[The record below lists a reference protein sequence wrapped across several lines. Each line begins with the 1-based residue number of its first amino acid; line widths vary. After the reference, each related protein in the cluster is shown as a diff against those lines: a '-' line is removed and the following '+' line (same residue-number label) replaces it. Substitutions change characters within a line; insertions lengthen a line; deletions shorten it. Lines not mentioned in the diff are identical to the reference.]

1 MDAST
6 EDSINNTNNVLQT
19 YDEVQKLCE
28 TIKNNRN
35 YPKRS
40 IHHVI
45 TTTNSFIPSK
55 RVRSAETV
63 MDNTENTPPKN
74 NMNNELASEE
84 FSPTGQTTN
93 IPLKLSLDRE
103 AFYKRL
109 ETYSTLFVS
118 KRRPVNAL
126 QCAMHGFIDTHIA
139 GGAKGNICKLSCSTC
154 DCTNFV
160 IDISC
165 FNPNIPKVQEI
176 KQTYLEELSKSHR
189 PGCFWKFDK
198 CSDDIY
204 AFPYS
209 TSTEALDLIKTEGTR
224 LLECHSLPIINHPLT
239 TEQSEKLDVIID
251 TFENANNN
259 TFSSSESKRTPYIFA
274 MFGWR
279 LDNNKNSL
287 KCHHCFRTIQNSS
300 FTSSSSSFN
309 LINNHMEYCS
319 WINRKQ
325 AMIQPMNE
333 EGIKGNT
340 EDNSICG
347 YEWMIHMMDLEYD
360 FLFYIRESSA
370 EYQES
375 RLQWFRNT
383 RRRMAESRAALAM
396 EFPDSPESIPEL
408 TKDIGDEGDQILL
421 EKEEEKPVT
430 NEESVIS
437 DEQLQEQEHV
447 DEEPSIPENEDEAQV
462 EPTETSKLESTKE
475 QEEEEEE
482 KPSSKPSQEVEDEL
496 MDFMESEPEDEGEAE
511 PTTTDVTTAATTTTT
526 VEEEKVEETTV
537 DIDIDVS
544 LLEDVQTPTTGVSTP
559 VPDQLQQDHLDDEVH
574 DDNGITVTP
583 SSSTKESSSPLTST
597 IESTEDEAATIMNAT
612 IDMEMTD
619 KAQETLTTSGDK
631 DVQEQQADNTP
642 TTVLTPSIQVEEI
655 VDDGNE
661 LINDENMN
669 QVAEESSTAPII
681 SMEEDV
687 DLVSSSPTT
696 VDGQE
701 KEHVSTPEEKEEEEY
716 KDDTQHQE
724 QDETDQFKTEEQV
737 EDETTDQSNVK
748 SQEKEEDETSVD
760 LAVQQQQEEEDNKSM
775 EVLEQTVPQVGHDVS
790 EDAIVITNMEEEEK
804 EEKEEKE
811 TEEMEEVQDTTS
823 VSTKLEQENDTTGSD
838 KDNERQTPTSDSL
851 EGLEEEE
858 DGLDHSQ
865 HTISND
871 DVLHTKQS
879 DDLIQETEQEGEVTE
894 PQEEEMVSND
904 ESKPK
909 TTSVIDKE
917 STTKEKEEEEETI
930 EEVEET
936 VDGVIVSETTI
947 ISSTEKTSNDEDN
960 GENEDEKEADNTSTT
975 VEIVELDNENNEKDN
990 SETHVISLDN
1000 TRDGMTTM
1008 VSDSVNEVKEQ
1019 SDITEFTDEYTAAA
1033 TEAVAGVEATN
1044 ASENVVVENTQ
1055 SEEELKPLMDNFGTP
1070 ISNQSGSTPQ
1080 ILQSMEDALGQSP
1093 GHPDTST
1100 TATITDND
1108 TQQAVELTET
1118 SAQESSVAAVT
1129 KEEEE
1134 QTTTVVI
1141 NDDDNAPKKD
1151 FEDPMIEDR
1160 QEVIVS
1166 NPLVGTATKENNNN
1180 DSNASNENT
1189 TGAQGH
1195 DYVEQGGEKEVNSGG
1210 ESGNGTIGEAMD
1222 EDNNNDSGGDVNM
1235 REIVDEEMENVE
1247 EEQGEAMEEV
1257 PAPPTTITTTVA
1269 AATEESRQL

>member
-1 MDAST
+1 MEAST
-6 EDSINNTNNVLQT
+6 EDTVNNTNNVLQT

-28 TIKNNRN
+28 TIKNKRN

-84 FSPTGQTTN
+84 FSPTNHTTH

-109 ETYSTLFVS
+109 ETYSTLFIS

-139 GGAKGNICKLSCSTC
+139 GGAKGNI
-154 DCTNFV
+154 F
-160 IDISC
+160 
-165 FNPNIPKVQEI
+165 QEI

-204 AFPYS
+204 AFPYG
-209 TSTEALDLIKTEGTR
+209 TSSEALDLIKTEGSR
-224 LLECHSLPIINHPLT
+224 LLECDSLPTINHPLT
-239 TEQSEKLDVIID
+239 TEQCEKLDVIIE
-251 TFENANNN
+251 TFENTNNN
-259 TFSSSESKRTPYIFA
+259 TFLSSESKRIPYIIA

-300 FTSSSSSFN
+300 FTSSSFN

-333 EGIKGNT
+333 EGIRGNT

-383 RRRMAESRAALAM
+383 RRRMAESRTALAM

-408 TKDIGDEGDQILL
+408 TKNIGDEGEQILL
-421 EKEEEKPVT
+421 EKEKEKPVI
-430 NEESVIS
+430 NEETVIF

-447 DEEPSIPENEDEAQV
+447 DEEPSIPENGVKTQV
-462 EPTETSKLESTKE
+462 EPTETLELESTKE
-475 QEEEEEE
+475 QQEEEEEE
-482 KPSSKPSQEVEDEL
+482 EPSSKPSQEVEDEL

-511 PTTTDVTTAATTTTT
+511 PTTTNATTAATTTAT
-526 VEEEKVEETTV
+526 VEEEKVEETTT

-574 DDNGITVTP
+574 DDSAIIVTP
-583 SSSTKESSSPLTST
+583 SSDTKELSSPPTST
-597 IESTEDEAATIMNAT
+597 VESAEDEAATITNTT

-619 KAQETLTTSGDK
+619 KAQEALTTSGDK
-631 DVQEQQADNTP
+631 DEQQQQADNT
-642 TTVLTPSIQVEEI
+642 TATVLTPSIQVEEI
-655 VDDGNE
+655 GDDGNE
-661 LINDENMN
+661 LINDENIN
-669 QVAEESSTAPII
+669 QVTEESSTVPII

-687 DLVSSSPTT
+687 ELVSSSSPTT

-701 KEHVSTPEEKEEEEY
+701 KEHVSTTEEKKEEEDLSSKHETQDSVLINEEEN
-716 KDDTQHQE
+716 KDDIQHQE
-724 QDETDQFKTEEQV
+724 QDGVDQFKTEEQV
-737 EDETTDQSNVK
+737 QDETTDQSK
-748 SQEKEEDETSVD
+748 AKEQEKEEEETSID
-760 LAVQQQQEEEDNKSM
+760 LAVQQQQEEEDNKNM

-790 EDAIVITNMEEEEK
+790 EDAIVVTSMEEDEK
-804 EEKEEKE
+804 EE
-811 TEEMEEVQDTTS
+811 EEMEEIQDTVS
-823 VSTKLEQENDTTGSD
+823 VSTKLEQENDTTGND

-851 EGLEEEE
+851 EGLDEE

-871 DVLHTKQS
+871 NVLRTKQS

-894 PQEEEMVSND
+894 PQEEQVVSND
-904 ESKPK
+904 KSKPT

-917 STTKEKEEEEETI
+917 STTKEKEEEEETV
-930 EEVEET
+930 EVEET

-947 ISSTEKTSNDEDN
+947 ISSTEKTSNNKDN
-960 GENEDEKEADNTSTT
+960 DENEDEKEADNTPTT

-990 SETHVISLDN
+990 SETPFISLDN
-1000 TRDGMTTM
+1000 TRDGMTTI
-1008 VSDSVNEVKEQ
+1008 VSDSVDEVKEQ
-1019 SDITEFTDEYTAAA
+1019 SDITESTDESTAAA
-1033 TEAVAGVEATN
+1033 TGTVAGVEATN

-1070 ISNQSGSTPQ
+1070 VLNQSGSTPQ

-1118 SAQESSVAAVT
+1118 SAQESSVAAAAA

-1141 NDDDNAPKKD
+1141 NDDYNAPKKD
-1151 FEDPMIEDR
+1151 LEDPMIEDR

-1166 NPLVGTATKENNNN
+1166 NSLVGTTTNN
-1180 DSNASNENT
+1180 DSNTSNENT

-1195 DYVEQGGEKEVNSGG
+1195 DYVEQGEEKEVNSGG
-1210 ESGNGTIGEAMD
+1210 ENGNETIGEAMD
-1222 EDNNNDSGGDVNM
+1222 EDNNNNDNGGDVNM

-1257 PAPPTTITTTVA
+1257 PAPPSTTITTTVA